1 MTRSRWIFAVVLV
14 PVALVCA
21 WALRATWHPA
31 PHPGGDNAG
40 YVALAHAL
48 GTGQGYTELWDPARP
63 PHTKYPPVFAATLAV
78 ARSLGAST
86 WGGLKAVPLLFG
98 VLGLAATFLWAHRR
112 RGLLWGA
119 AAALLTGLSATFL
132 YHSHYLLS
140 DVPFLAFTMATLWLV
155 GERRGDPWGCDWG
168 PRPDP
173 PPTDDAPAVSPGDAP
188 ADAPGAPEASRLSR
202 AAVAGALVC
211 AGLAYFTRSA
221 GLPLV
226 VALLGLLVV
235 RRQLVAAAVGAV
247 ALAVPAGLWL
257 LRGRDTVADGA
268 YVREFWMVDPYR
280 PELGE
285 IGLGGLL
292 PRAVENAAGYLTTHL
307 PTALTGSAD
316 AVALPGLVVGVLAL
330 VGWGVAVRSRVG
342 AAELFAPLYVAVIL
356 VWPVVWSGDRF
367 ALPLVPLA
375 VVYGGEALAWGVARL
390 RSDVVVPALVVG
402 VAVLSLT
409 QTAGVARA
417 ADESAACRGA
427 ARAGGPWACSGV
439 GMVQFTEAARWAGAN
454 LPEDAVVL
462 TRKPRIWY
470 AMSGR
475 ATRTYPFVP
484 YPDSVLAVARRA
496 GASYVLLDLVGAQ
509 AQLLA
514 NAVAA
519 RPGAF
524 CSVASFGGAD
534 GGPRTELLGI
544 LPNGG
549 PEAPAPGEEV
559 RIGSCPDAMRGRGV
573 GVAPYSSSS
582 TIPILMSSPS
592 P

>member
-1 MTRSRWIFAVVLV
+1 MTRSRWIFPVVLI
-14 PVALVCA
+14 PVALAVA

-48 GTGQGYTELWDPARP
+48 GSGQGYTELWDPARP
-63 PHTKYPPVFAATLAV
+63 PHTKYPPVFAASLAV
-78 ARSLGAST
+78 ARSLGATT
-86 WGGLKAVPLLFG
+86 WGGLKTVPVLFG
-98 VLGLAATFLWAHRR
+98 VLALAATFLWAHRR

-119 AAALLTGLSATFL
+119 LAALLTGLSATFL

-168 PRPDP
+168 PGPATPPADEDP
-173 PPTDDAPAVSPGDAP
+173 
-188 ADAPGAPEASRLSR
+188 DAPGLSR

-235 RRQLVAAAVGAV
+235 RKHLAAAVVGAV
-247 ALAVPAGLWL
+247 ALAVPAGVWL
-257 LRGRDTVADGA
+257 LRARNTVADGA

-280 PELGE
+280 PDLGE
-285 IGLGGLL
+285 IGLGGLV
-292 PRAVENAAGYLTTHL
+292 PRAFENAVGYLTTHL
-307 PTALTGSAD
+307 PLALTGNGD
-316 AVALPGLVVGVLAL
+316 AIALPGLVVGVLAV
-330 VGWGVAVRSRVG
+330 VGWAVAARSRVG
-342 AAELFAPLYVAVIL
+342 AAELFVPLYVAVIL

-375 VVYGGEALAWGVARL
+375 VVYGGEALAWGVSRL
-390 RSDVVVPALVVG
+390 RRDVAVPALVVG
-402 VAVLSLT
+402 VAVLGLT
-409 QTAGVARA
+409 QMAGVARA

-454 LPEDAVVL
+454 LPDDAVVL

-544 LPNGG
+544 LPEEGA
-549 PEAPAPGEEV
+549 EAPAPGEEV
-559 RIGSCPDAMRGRGV
+559 RIVSCPDALRGRGV